1 MFDYFSSSVVDRA
14 CSGHISDMKLILGQ
28 RMVAIFWLSTNNLKH
43 LHFPECLTIFPCNVK
58 LPFGD
63 IISLIIFKIPII
75 KQLSEQSTPM
85 ITVKKINKKSTHQ
98 QK

>member
-58 LPFGD
+58 FPLGD
-63 IISLIIFKIPII
+63 LISLIVFKIPII

-85 ITVKKINKKSTHQ
+85 ITVKKTNKK
-98 QK
+98 